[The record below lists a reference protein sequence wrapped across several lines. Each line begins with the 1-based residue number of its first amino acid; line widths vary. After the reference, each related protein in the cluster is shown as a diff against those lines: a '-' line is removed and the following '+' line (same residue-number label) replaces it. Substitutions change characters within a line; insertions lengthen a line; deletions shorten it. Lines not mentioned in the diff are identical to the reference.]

1 MGLCENPDLQ
11 LRELDFLLLG
21 GNQLLEGSVV
31 VGFGGGLLLLLLDRF
46 DERGQK
52 LAIAHVIGAVLVVAT
67 QDEG

>member
-31 VGFGGGLLLLLLDRF
+31 VGFGGDFLLLLLDGF
-46 DERGQK
+46 DERARSS
-52 LAIAHVIGAVLVVAT
+52 L
-67 QDEG
+67 